1 MAGRRLDAEQ
11 QTVLGQK
18 ESGQSSR
25 RSQRVKTGPNE
36 VGSASRGQVTI
47 PLRAVCGTQPSSCWP
62 LDRAPGRTRAGGTG
76 SGQSLPHMRSLRHG
90 NDPTQKLQG
99 QQPYTAAQC
108 QALLNKDKE
117 EDVAFLPI
125 PSPWLCFQQPRRR
138 RGSQVPLGLLWLVG
152 TPSHPPMKHSPPAPG
167 SASSR
172 RAWQATES
180 RREPAQLQGLFH
192 FLEQSSLF
200 SSGSGWQHP
209 TPQRY
214 GTIIQ
219 ARLIFIGLFLLN
231 RPRQAIGK
239 CGHVDGSLMKNI

>member
-1 MAGRRLDAEQ
+1 
-11 QTVLGQK
+11 
-18 ESGQSSR
+18 
-25 RSQRVKTGPNE
+25 
-36 VGSASRGQVTI
+36 
-47 PLRAVCGTQPSSCWP
+47 
-62 LDRAPGRTRAGGTG
+62 
-76 SGQSLPHMRSLRHG
+76 MRSLRHG

-125 PSPWLCFQQPRRR
+125 PSPWLCFQQPRR
-138 RGSQVPLGLLWLVG
+138 LGALKCLWVYSG
-152 TPSHPPMKHSPPAPG
+152 WWGPHPTLPMKHSPPAPG
-167 SASSR
+167 SAGSR